1 MLKRNFLLI
10 RTTVIFL
17 VCLAVIMGVA
27 LDEVLAKEKKNIT
40 IVLWHTLKPSEEAFK
55 KVVEKVYDVNWTEVS
70 AQQSKE
76 KLEEIL
82 KGIDPTKTDLV
93 YTYGTTVTLAAKKT
107 IKDTPVVFNIVYHPI
122 GAGIIDSWEHSG
134 GNIVGG
140 SINVPAEAQVKSL
153 RLLVNFKK
161 LGILNNPKE
170 KQAAIGVD
178 EFKALQDKYG
188 YTVVVADFSAPGELD
203 SAMRVLD
210 EAKVDAVMCTAAS
223 MILTNAE
230 AVANAFIER
239 KLIALSPVLEV
250 AQKGVIIGLGANY
263 AKLGEKV
270 GEIALRVLKGEK
282 PNDIPSATLESFD
295 MIVNLKSANK
305 MGKEIPIKILKM
317 ATEVIK

>member
-1 MLKRNFLLI
+1 MLKTNFLARGMLI
-10 RTTVIFL
+10 IFL
-17 VCLAVIMGVA
+17 VCLAVITGVA
-27 LDEVLAKEKKNIT
+27 VDEALAKEKKNIT
-40 IVLWHTLKPSEEAFK
+40 IVLWHTLKPSEEGFK
-55 KVVEKVYDVNWTEVS
+55 RVVERVYDVNWNEVS

-76 KLEEIL
+76 KLDEIL
-82 KGIDPTKTDLV
+82 KGVDPKKTDLI

-107 IKDTPVVFNIVYHPI
+107 IKDIPIVFNIVYHPI

-140 SINVPAEAQVKSL
+140 SINVPAEAQIKTL
-153 RLLVNFKK
+153 RTLVNFKK

-178 EFKALQDKYG
+178 EFKALQDKFG
-188 YTVVVADFSAPGELD
+188 YSVVVADFSSPEELAN
-203 SAMRVLD
+203 AMRVFD
-210 EAKVDAVMCTAAS
+210 EAKVDAVMCTSAS

-230 AVANAFIER
+230 AVANAFTER

-250 AQKGVIIGLGANY
+250 AQKGVLIGLGANY

-282 PNDIPSATLESFD
+282 ANDIPSATLEKFD

-305 MGKEIPIKILKM
+305 MGIEIPVKILKI
-317 ATEVIK
+317 ATEIIK